1 MGKSTPSAP
10 QAPDPSYVSS
20 QQTQSNVNTAISNA
34 WLNNVD
40 QVTPYGNL
48 TYTQNGGQFDNAGN
62 WIPRFKAT
70 QTLSPEQQKLYDT
83 QTRVTQGAYDLADQY
98 TGRIADA
105 TSQPFNYEGL
115 PNAPVYNEDYRKQQL
130 AAIQDRAAPSMER
143 DRAALEQRLANQGV
157 AYGTDAWKGAMD
169 DYNRS
174 VNDFRLGADTQAGNA
189 AAQQFGLEGQ
199 TRDRAIQERAN
210 LRTQPINEVA
220 ALLGTGSGVQNP
232 SFVPTNNYQIAP
244 TDVSGNYWNAY
255 QGQVAQQQAAQRSNN
270 AAMGGLFG
278 LAGTLGGAALGGP
291 MGAQVGGWLG
301 RQF

>member
-1 MGKSTPSAP
+1 MGKPQQSAP

-20 QQTQSNVNTAISNA
+20 QQTQSNQNTAIANA

-40 QVTPYGNL
+40 QDTPYGSL

-70 QTLSPEQQKLYDT
+70 QTLSPDQQKLYDT

-115 PNAPVYNEDYRKQQL
+115 PAAPVYNEDYRKQQL
-130 AAIQDRAAPSMER
+130 QAIQDRAAPSMER
-143 DRAALEQRLANQGV
+143 DRAALEQRLANQGIS
-157 AYGTDAWKGAMD
+157 YGSDAWKAAQD
-169 DYNRS
+169 DYGRS
-174 VNDFRLGADTQAGNA
+174 VNDFRLGADVQAGNA
-189 AAQQFGLEGQ
+189 AAQQYGLEGS
-199 TRDRAIQERAN
+199 TRDRAIAERTN

-220 ALLGTGSGVQNP
+220 ALLGTGDGVRDP

-255 QGQVAQQQAAQRSNN
+255 QGQVAQQQMAQQQNN
-270 AAMGGLFG
+270 AMLGGLFG
-278 LAGTLGGAALGGP
+278 LAGSLGGGYLAGRGR
-291 MGAQVGGWLG
+291 GGWG
-301 RQF
+301 